1 MVLSSINT
9 SQKTIILS
17 AILAFF
23 PISYVAGSLIINLN
37 ILVFVMMGVL
47 ICGKE
52 IFNFRIVNIDKL
64 FILLFLYIFFVG
76 LFNAFENAY
85 FEKSLDI
92 DFTVLKKSFLY
103 LRYFLFYFTI
113 RILFE
118 KKLINLKILIGVALI
133 VSLFVSLDLI
143 FQFINGKDIFGY
155 EKIGRKYPGPF
166 GDEAIAGGYLQRFSI
181 LGVFYFLLFNNFN
194 NKLQIFSVIF
204 LLILFIFSI
213 IISGNRMP
221 LILFLLSIILIFIFD
236 SKLRKYII
244 FILLIST
251 LTIFLAIKTS
261 PVIKMNFSSFVQQ
274 ITWSYDYL
282 RASKETRDKIWY
294 KHYPHYLYDF
304 STSYETWKMNKYIGG
319 GIKSFRV
326 NCTNRDKVTEK
337 WRAWSCNIHPH
348 NYYLE
353 ILTELGVFGFI
364 LIFIIL
370 IKILYISLIK
380 NDYLVTKIKFN
391 KLITPFTLV
400 FISEMFPIRS
410 SGSFFT
416 TNNSAF
422 IFLLL
427 AIIVS
432 LSKNKDLN

>member
-1 MVLSSINT
+1 MIVSSINN
-9 SQKTIILS
+9 SPKTILLS
-17 AILAFF
+17 TILAFF
-23 PISYVAGSLIINLN
+23 PISYIAGSLIINLN
-37 ILVFVMMGVL
+37 ILVFVLMSIL
-47 ICGKE
+47 ICGRE
-52 IFNFRIVNIDKL
+52 IFNFRITNLDKL
-64 FILLFLYIFFVG
+64 FILLFLYICFVG
-76 LFNAFENAY
+76 LFNTLENVY
-85 FEKSLDI
+85 SEKSLEI

-103 LRYFLFYFTI
+103 LRYFLFYFAI

-118 KKLINLKILIGVALI
+118 KKLIDLKLLIGVAL
-133 VSLFVSLDLI
+133 VASLFVSLDLI
-143 FQFINGKDIFGY
+143 YQFINGKDIFGY
-155 EKIGRKYPGPF
+155 EKMGRKYPGPF

-181 LGVFYFLLFNNFN
+181 LGIFYFLLFNNLN

-204 LLILFIFSI
+204 SLIIFLFSI

-221 LILFLLSIILIFIFD
+221 LILFMLAIILLLVFD
-236 SKLRKYII
+236 SNLRKYII
-244 FILLIST
+244 LILLIST
-251 LTIFLAIKTS
+251 FTIILTIKTN
-261 PVIKMNFSSFVQQ
+261 PIIKMNFSNFVQQ
-274 ITWSYDYL
+274 ITWSYEYL
-282 RASKETRDKIWY
+282 KVPKEIRDEKY
-294 KHYPHYLYDF
+294 KLYPHYLYEF
-304 STSYETWKMNKYIGG
+304 STSYETWKMNKFIGG

-326 NCTNRDKVTEK
+326 NCTNRDKVIEK
-337 WRAWSCNIHPH
+337 WRDWSCNIHPH

-370 IKILYISLIK
+370 IKILYVSLIK
-380 NDYLVTKIKFN
+380 NNYLATKIKFN
-391 KLITPFTLV
+391 KLITPFMLV
-400 FISEMFPIRS
+400 FVSEMFLIRS